1 MAYWV
6 NAMVS
11 TLSYTR
17 SNMNDLHPM
26 LHDDTHPIAE
36 RINGR
41 FINHPAAGGGTGRSW

>member
-6 NAMVS
+6 NVMVS

-26 LHDDTHPIAE
+26 LHDDTHPMAA
-36 RINGR
+36 RIKG
-41 FINHPAAGGGTGRSW
+41 FIKDPAAGGGTGRSW